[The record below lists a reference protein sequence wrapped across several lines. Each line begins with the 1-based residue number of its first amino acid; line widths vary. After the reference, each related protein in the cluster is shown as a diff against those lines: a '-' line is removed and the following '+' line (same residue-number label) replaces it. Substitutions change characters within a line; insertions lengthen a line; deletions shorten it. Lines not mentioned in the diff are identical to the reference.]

1 MKNYGQQYR
10 YLDLLLTQRR
20 NQYLIENIEM
30 KKINLLTV
38 VCSIAFISC
47 TNGNNS
53 DNNARDTKSRT
64 IIHELNEKELPKGDK
79 VIAFVG
85 ATLIDGNGGE
95 PIQNACVIVRND
107 KIEFAGKQEKG
118 KIPKEAEVL
127 NVQGLTMLPGLID
140 AHYHNE
146 DSKDLLGLY
155 LSHGVTSIRDP
166 GEWIESY
173 DEVRST
179 GKPIPRLFLAGPH
192 INTYPPAY
200 PEDAIIVQDA
210 EEGRLAVN
218 MLADQGATVI
228 KVYFGLSIGI
238 IKEVCTAAHI
248 HGLPVTAHLEITNA
262 KDAINAGLDG
272 IEHITSFGT
281 VLLPAREAEKYKQ
294 RVLADNEARKRGR
307 YEVWNSLVVENNSV
321 ADSLIKFL
329 SDKKTFVTPTLA
341 AFEKQADQGDSIEV
355 NGFRNMVKFTGQA
368 KKGGVRIVVGSHSF
382 VAYAETGF
390 AYFREME
397 LLQQAGLSTMEII
410 VAATME
416 NARFFRIDE
425 RLGSIEKGKLA
436 DIIFVEG
443 DPLKDIKTMRN
454 IRRVM
459 LNGSWISMEK

>member
-1 MKNYGQQYR
+1 
-10 YLDLLLTQRR
+10 
-20 NQYLIENIEM
+20 M
-30 KKINLLTV
+30 KKINLLPV
-38 VCSIAFISC
+38 VCFIALISC
-47 TNGNNS
+47 NAGNNP
-53 DNNARDTKSRT
+53 DNKTGDSNHR
-64 IIHELNEKELPKGDK
+64 IIIRELNENELSKGNK
-79 VIAFVG
+79 VIALVG

-95 PIQNACVIVRND
+95 PIQNACVVVRND
-107 KIEFAGKQEKG
+107 KIDFAGKRDEA
-118 KIPKEAEVL
+118 KIPNEAEIV

-146 DSKDLLGLY
+146 DSKELPGLY

-173 DEVRST
+173 DEVRSS
-179 GKPIPRLFLAGPH
+179 GKPVPRLFLAGPH

-200 PEDAIIVQDA
+200 PEDAIIVKDA
-210 EEGRLAVN
+210 EEARLAVN
-218 MLADQGATVI
+218 MLAGQGATVI
-228 KVYFGLSIGI
+228 KAYFGLPVGI
-238 IKEVCTAAHI
+238 IKEVCTTAHL

-272 IEHITSFGT
+272 IEHITTFGT
-281 VLLPAREAEKYKQ
+281 VLLPAQEAEKYKL
-294 RVLADNEARKRGR
+294 RVLADNNARKRGR
-307 YEVWNSLVVENNSV
+307 YEVWNSLVLENNSV
-321 ADSLIKFL
+321 ADSLIRFL
-329 SDKKTFVTPTLA
+329 AGKKTFITPTLA

-355 NGFRNMVKFTGQA
+355 NGFRNMMKFTGMA

-382 VAYAETGF
+382 VVYAETGS

-397 LLQQAGLSTMEII
+397 LLQEAGLSSMEII

-436 DIIFVEG
+436 DIILVEG
-443 DPLKDIKTMRN
+443 DPLKDIKVMRN

-459 LNGSWISMEK
+459 LNGVWISADTK